1 MRRTR
6 LRISHLLLLGLL
18 LMLMACAEGSS
29 PPTARIH
36 LTSTLSSLS
45 VASPTPASFG
55 APPLDCSVK
64 PPPKTLDF
72 THFGNGSDTHF
83 LGSSP
88 VWIAASF
95 LPNPIRV
102 GTSPTWKIVVEV
114 GPNYLHPVSLRIR
127 DLSTGALA
135 QWAAGYPPQG
145 VTQTVVLDPGQ
156 QDPSPKGP
164 AAYHGSPETGW
175 NEWGVFPLFA
185 HAGCYRLEVSWAE
198 GQWQSSFAVGE

>member
-1 MRRTR
+1 M
-6 LRISHLLLLGLL
+6 
-18 LMLMACAEGSS
+18 
-29 PPTARIH
+29 
-36 LTSTLSSLS
+36 
-45 VASPTPASFG
+45 
-55 APPLDCSVK
+55 
-64 PPPKTLDF
+64 
-72 THFGNGSDTHF
+72 GSDTHF

-95 LPNPIRV
+95 LPNPIHV

-135 QWAAGYPPQG
+135 QWAAGYPPKG

-175 NEWGVFPLFA
+175 NEWGVFPMFA

>member
-6 LRISHLLLLGLL
+6 LRMSHLLLLGLL

-36 LTSTLSSLS
+36 LTSTPSSLS

-55 APPLDCSVK
+55 APPLGCSVK

-95 LPNPIRV
+95 LPNPIHV

-114 GPNYLHPVSLRIR
+114 GPNYLHPVLLRIR

-135 QWAAGYPPQG
+135 QWAAGYPPKE

-156 QDPSPKGP
+156 QDPSPTGP

-185 HAGCYRLEVSWAE
+185 HAGCYRLEVAWAE

>member
-6 LRISHLLLLGLL
+6 LRMSHLLLLGRL

-29 PPTARIH
+29 PPTASIH
-36 LTSTLSSLS
+36 LTSTPSSLS
-45 VASPTPASFG
+45 VASPTPAPLRT
-55 APPLDCSVK
+55 PPLDCSVK

-72 THFGNGSDTHF
+72 THFGKGSDTHF

-95 LPNPIRV
+95 LPNPIHV

-127 DLSTGALA
+127 DLRTGVLT
-135 QWAAGYPPQG
+135 QWAAGSPPQG
-145 VTQTVVLDPGQ
+145 VTQTVVWIRGNKILLPQVQRHTTGRRKRDGMNRGCFLCL
-156 QDPSPKGP
+156 PKRDVIGLRFRGLKGSGK
-164 AAYHGSPETGW
+164 AA
-175 NEWGVFPLFA
+175 L
-185 HAGCYRLEVSWAE
+185 R
-198 GQWQSSFAVGE
+198 